1 MFENQYYLNRIYLY
15 LLDLEIIEYKRTVM
29 KDLYNKMNNNE
40 ISYDDY
46 YTRKENV
53 YYWNLMKQYANLLR
67 FLK

>member
-1 MFENQYYLNRIYLY
+1 MFENQYYLNRIHLY
-15 LLDLEIIEYKRTVM
+15 FLDLEIIEYKRTII

-46 YTRKENV
+46 YKGKENV

-67 FLK
+67 FI

>member
-1 MFENQYYLNRIYLY
+1 MFENQYYRNRIYLY

-46 YTRKENV
+46 YTGKENV

-67 FLK
+67 FI

>member
-1 MFENQYYLNRIYLY
+1 
-15 LLDLEIIEYKRTVM
+15 LDLEIIEYKRTVI

-46 YTRKENV
+46 YKGKENV

-67 FLK
+67 FI